1 MHTFLQTLLLTTVA
15 SADARYFS
23 MKDKSVVRD
32 EALRNKATPPAESA
46 APPQAAA
53 LQEVSSPAA
62 GAETPAAT
70 TAAAIDTAVPPAPNA
85 SNVGGLKPLGSVSGI
100 PSNFVEDQTDGAGG
114 APGDWDHADGVAKEA
129 YPFSKQDDDTSDL
142 AQKRVHM
149 KVMKISG
156 TKIGDGGKAEPD
168 ENGRTGT
175 AADFTPEK
183 VKGTTVLGAELKDG
197 EPLTLG
203 KDLGKVG
210 DKEIDTEQ
218 ITKFIK
224 GGGDTKS
231 GNDKSALENSVGSG
245 RPGNQNFGKGDIA
258 FQEMV
263 IDTRALATATDQIQ
277 KELGKHQEAITDV
290 DNQFKAMQEEYKKA
304 ITKVATGMKEVAEA
318 EFAPEKYND
327 FTDKEYEP
335 ARKNAEGTR
344 EEPYAWP
351 KAVHEHYPS
360 YEINPAPA
368 PGP

>member
-70 TAAAIDTAVPPAPNA
+70 TAAAVDTAVPPAPNA

-114 APGDWDHADGVAKEA
+114 APGDWTDEEKEA
-129 YPFSKQDDDTSDL
+129 YPFSAQESDDKV
-142 AQKRVHM
+142 KRVHE
-149 KVMKISG
+149 KVMKISK
-156 TKIGDGGKAEPD
+156 TKIEGGKAVED
-168 ENGRTGT
+168 TENPRTGT
-175 AADFTPEK
+175 AKDFEATT
-183 VKGTTVLGAELKDG
+183 VSHTTVLGATLSDG
-197 EPLTLG
+197 SGPLTKG
-203 KDLGKVG
+203 ADLGKVG
-210 DKEIDTEQ
+210 TREVSDADID
-218 ITKFIK
+218 KFIK
-224 GGGDTKS
+224 EDPAEGTKGAGGTNKRI
-231 GNDKSALENSVGSG
+231 ENAVASK

-277 KELGKHQEAITDV
+277 KELGKHQEALTDV
-290 DNQFKAMQEEYKKA
+290 KTQFESMQEAYKSA
-304 ITKVATGMKEVAEA
+304 IGKVADGMKDVSVATFTPEDYKPFTEA
-318 EFAPEKYND
+318 
-327 FTDKEYEP
+327 EYEP
-335 ARKNAEGTR
+335 A
-344 EEPYAWP
+344 EPPGSGSWP
-351 KAVHEHYPS
+351 PAVHQKFPS
-360 YEINPAPA
+360 YDIVVPE
-368 PGP
+368 GR